1 VGATKI
7 PYTILVRKPFG
18 KHPLGGLRTWE
29 DYKMPI
35 MEEGI
40 KEGKW
45 MELAPYSVMGFNVKY
60 GFPDSAPLV
69 LFLFFQDPSLYY
81 TLISS

>member
-1 VGATKI
+1 
-7 PYTILVRKPFG
+7 
-18 KHPLGGLRTWE
+18 
-29 DYKMPI
+29 MPI